1 MVRTLDPDRTRAKA
15 MLTMY
20 RFRPKQVLRP
30 EPGYATRSDFCES
43 LVHDSQPLYLLA
55 FLLTGSHP
63 EAEQCFIAT
72 VEDAAMANDVFKG
85 WESSW
90 SKRCLIMNAVRC
102 VFPKPT
108 ESMRQPRGGGGV
120 EVESAAC
127 STINSVAGLA
137 PPVQRFVFVISV
149 LEKYSEHECAL
160 LLGLSPRDV
169 VEARIHA
176 LWQLSG
182 VGSAFPRAAG

>member
-1 MVRTLDPDRTRAKA
+1 MS
-15 MLTMY
+15 TMY
-20 RFRPKQVLRP
+20 RFRPKQDLRP
-30 EPGYATRSDFCES
+30 QPAYATHSDFCES
-43 LVHDSQPLYLLA
+43 LIHDLQPLYLLA
-55 FLLTGSHP
+55 FLLTGSHT
-63 EAEQCFIAT
+63 EAERCFIAT
-72 VEDAAMANDVFKG
+72 VEDAVKANDVFEG

-102 VFPKPT
+102 VFPKQT
-108 ESMRQPRGGGGV
+108 GSMRQPQSGGRV
-120 EVESAAC
+120 EVESPAC
-127 STINSVAGLA
+127 CTINSVAGLA
-137 PPVQRFVFVISV
+137 PPIQRFVFVISV

-182 VGSAFPRAAG
+182 VGSAFPRATG